1 MAADPTGDTTMTQ
14 DFAAR
19 VGRVEPSA
27 TLAISNKAAELEAD
41 GVDVVDLSV
50 GEPDFDTPENI
61 KDAAKD
67 ALDAGHT
74 GYTPTSG
81 IPELKTAIVEKL
93 HDDGLTQYDEANL
106 MVTPGGKQALYEI
119 IHATI
124 DDGDEVVL
132 LDPAWVSYEA
142 MVKLADGSLK
152 RVDTAAH
159 DFQLEGALDD
169 LAETVSNDTELLVVN
184 SPGNPHGAVYTDAA
198 LEGVRD
204 LAVEH
209 DFQVISDEIYK
220 EVTYDGREATSLGA
234 LEGMEDRTITLNG
247 FSKAYSMTG
256 WRLGYFAG
264 PQELVD
270 EAGKIH
276 GHSVSCAVNFVQHA
290 GVEAIRN
297 TDEAVDEMVEA
308 FDERREFLLGLF
320 EERGVRVPEPQGAF
334 YMMPEVAPDG
344 DDDEWCEQAIE
355 EAHVATV
362 PGHAFGTPGYA
373 RISYANSKERLE
385 EAVERLDRFTVSICE
400 LLTTLRWRAL
410 SLALSSDHIV
420 RGMNERSE

>member
-385 EAVERLDRFTVSICE
+385 EAVERLDDAGLV
-400 LLTTLRWRAL
+400 
-410 SLALSSDHIV
+410 
-420 RGMNERSE
+420 